1 MCRLGGGVG
10 EERRCTHKMMKK
22 IQRERERRMG
32 KIMVELFR
40 KKKDEKRHW
49 RRQNKKKEGAGTV
62 SVNTKEVAEEGNG
75 EGSVIG
81 LSG

>member
-1 MCRLGGGVG
+1 M
-10 EERRCTHKMMKK
+10 
-22 IQRERERRMG
+22 
-32 KIMVELFR
+32 